1 MVKLKLLDKVDQVG
15 NEISLL
21 ELINKDRTNIDNVKF
36 LTHYE
41 LGREYDNPLVHLT
54 YDVQKF
60 MLQLRLDN
68 PLIETTIDEV
78 GGFSNF
84 LFRLKNS
91 KILNSVNILKYAT
104 AQIPTELRTIPDG
117 NKIYIIR
124 FYAALKHRI
133 KEEDV
138 EPIIDDGGMVINESG
153 INYHVVL
160 DDTTS
165 IEKYWSED
173 IFKAIFATKKK
184 GFYLGLN
191 DPDKKANMEQLKEY
205 ANDEEVFLFAKNP
218 LTIDNLHSVTVAQI
232 KMRTL
237 PTNLNSL
244 LKKKYKQF
252 KNNVK
257 RPESIVAKFA
267 ATSESKELVPDE
279 IKSKIETR
287 LHGWG

>member
-1 MVKLKLLDKVDQVG
+1 MVKLKLSNDVEQGKEQ
-15 NEISLL
+15 ISLL
-21 ELINKDRTNIDNVKF
+21 ELINKDRTNIDSVKF

-68 PLIETTIDEV
+68 PLIETTIDEN

-91 KILNSVNILKYAT
+91 KILNSVNILKYAP
-104 AQIPTELRTIPDG
+104 AQIPTELREVPDG

-124 FYAALKHRI
+124 FYAATKN
-133 KEEDV
+133 KVNEADV
-138 EPIIDDGGMVINESG
+138 EAIIDDGGIVINE
-153 INYHVVL
+153 NDVYYHIIF
-160 DDTTS
+160 DDSLS
-165 IEKYWSED
+165 IEKYWTED

-205 ANDEEVFLFAKNP
+205 AGDEEVFLFARNP
-218 LTIDNLHSVTVAQI
+218 VTIDNLHNVTVAQI

-244 LKKKYKQF
+244 LKKKFKQF

-257 RPESIVAKFA
+257 RPESIISKFSA
-267 ATSESKELVPDE
+267 NEKVELVPDTIE
-279 IKSKIETR
+279 SKITER
-287 LHGWG
+287 LHGWGV

>member
-1 MVKLKLLDKVDQVG
+1 MEKLKLSNEVEQGKDQ
-15 NEISLL
+15 ISLL
-21 ELINKDRTNIDNVKF
+21 ELINKDRTNIDSVKF

-68 PLIETTIDEV
+68 PLIETTIDEN

-91 KILNSVNILKYAT
+91 KILNSVNILKYAP
-104 AQIPTELRTIPDG
+104 AQIPTELREIPDG

-124 FYAALKHRI
+124 FYAAAKNRVNEI
-133 KEEDV
+133 DV
-138 EPIIDDGGMVINESG
+138 DAIIEDGGIVINE
-153 INYHVVL
+153 NDVYYHIVF
-160 DDTTS
+160 DDSLS
-165 IEKYWSED
+165 IEKYWTED

-191 DPDKKANMEQLKEY
+191 DPDKKANLEQLKEY
-205 ANDEEVFLFAKNP
+205 AGDEEVFLFARNP
-218 LTIDNLHSVTVAQI
+218 LTIDNLPKVTVAQI

-237 PTNLNSL
+237 PTNLNVL
-244 LKKKYKQF
+244 LKKKYKPF

-257 RPESIVAKFA
+257 RPESILSKFS
-267 ATSESKELVPDE
+267 ATDKVELIPDKIE
-279 IKSKIETR
+279 SKIEER
-287 LHGWG
+287 LYGWK